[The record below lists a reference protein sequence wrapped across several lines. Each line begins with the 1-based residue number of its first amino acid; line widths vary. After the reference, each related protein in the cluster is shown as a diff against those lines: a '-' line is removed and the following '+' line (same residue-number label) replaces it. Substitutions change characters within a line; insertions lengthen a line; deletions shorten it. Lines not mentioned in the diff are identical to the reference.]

1 MRNKVLLIE
10 DDRGL
15 AMPLKD
21 FFEDYGLQVF
31 WAENGQKALEMFKM
45 LCPDILLLDIILPDY
60 NGFDILDE
68 VRECNVDV
76 PVILMT
82 GTEYSVPNQVRAYKA
97 GTLNF
102 MAKPIIPQAML
113 ALVQHVLKIP
123 ENIRKYD
130 IDGKELVL
138 HGQILVIDKKEYKLR
153 AKDSQLLRFL
163 LDRKGQIVTREVLL
177 KQVWVDDAFENNKHL
192 DSAMHRLKRVLN
204 NAPSIKIKT
213 IYATGYMLG

>member
-1 MRNKVLLIE
+1 MRNKVLLVE
-10 DDRGL
+10 DDGGL
-15 AMPLKD
+15 AVPLKD
-21 FFEDYGLQVF
+21 YFEEYGLQVF
-31 WAENGQKALEMFKM
+31 WAENGQKGLEMFKE

-68 VRECNVDV
+68 VRHRDLDI

-113 ALVQHVLKIP
+113 ALIQHVLKVP

-130 IDGKELVL
+130 IDGKELLL
-138 HGQILVIDKKEYKLR
+138 HGQLLFIDEREYKLR
-153 AKDSQLLRFL
+153 AKDGDLLKFL
-163 LDRKGQIVTREVLL
+163 LDRKGQLVTREVLL
-177 KQVWVDDAFENNKHL
+177 KQFWVDDAFENNKHL
-192 DSAMHRLKRVLN
+192 DSAIHRLKRVLN
-204 NAPSIKIKT
+204 NVPSIKIKT
-213 IYATGYMLG
+213 IYATGYVLG